1 MKLGRT
7 PLTVLAVLALLAA
20 APALDAAMVKKLS
33 FGELANHAEH
43 IFRGTVIDVE
53 QSSITLG
60 GGELP
65 VTIYRLKV
73 DEAFKGDFGSGKDAA
88 VMEVRMLGSIKD
100 QPVTVGP
107 YQRVST
113 LPDVP
118 RLVRGHDY
126 VLFTT
131 APSAIGLSTTV
142 GLGQG
147 SFRVFSQDHQEM
159 VANELDNA
167 GIFAG
172 PVTYAALADA
182 IHGAVGN

>member
-1 MKLGRT
+1 MKSRLT
-7 PLTVLAVLALLAA
+7 PLALLAILALLLA
-20 APALDAAMVKKLS
+20 APSLEAAMVAKMGLPQ
-33 FGELANHAEH
+33 LAHNAAH
-43 IFRGTVIDVE
+43 IFRATVMDVE
-53 QSSITLG
+53 QSSVALG

-65 VTIYRLKV
+65 VVVYTLKV
-73 DEAFKGDFGSGKDAA
+73 DETFKGDFGSGKDAM

-100 QPVTVGP
+100 QAVTVGD
-107 YQRVST
+107 YQRVSA
-113 LPDVP
+113 LPDMP
-118 RLVRGHDY
+118 SLQRGHDY
-126 VLFTT
+126 VLFTS